1 MERMD
6 RVNQQFKREVSQ
18 IIHQDLA
25 DPRLRFV
32 TVTRAD
38 VSRDLQNAKIY
49 FTALGDEQQV
59 QEAQKGL
66 ESARGMIR
74 RLIGQRIKMRYTPDI
89 AFAYD
94 KSAGFQSSIEETIAQ
109 IRNDNAQSP
118 SDDQAA

>member
-18 IIHQDLA
+18 IIHRDLA

-94 KSAGFQSSIEETIAQ
+94 KSVGFQSSIEETIAE
-109 IRNDNAQSP
+109 IKNENAQTP

>member
-89 AFAYD
+89 LFAYD

-109 IRNDNAQSP
+109 IRNENAQSP